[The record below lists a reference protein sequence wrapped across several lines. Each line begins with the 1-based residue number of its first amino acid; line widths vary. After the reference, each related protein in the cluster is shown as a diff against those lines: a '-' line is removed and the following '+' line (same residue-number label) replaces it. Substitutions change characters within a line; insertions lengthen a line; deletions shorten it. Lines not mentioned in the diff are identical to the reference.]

1 MNFKEKYLFLR
12 KTLHMSVALSFYY
25 AFAYEMEVR
34 E

>member
-12 KTLHMSVALSFYY
+12 KVLHMSDILSFYY